1 MGWKTILFPLHP
13 PTPPS
18 PCSRSSCFHSLFPSN
33 AHTHTIT
40 HTRNNSL
47 STPRGVT
54 NFSWALDVGLREVE
68 MEKMKERGEAVLRWQ
83 LGGSHPHRKEPYTT
97 SHLIFLA
104 ARPSFLSQRPA
115 RAQSTQHARCLFGT
129 VVNLIIVYS
138 PVSGTGDTSQAMCM
152 VLPSVRRNWNLRV
165 LFLHPIWDIFAGF
178 RGVEW
183 LPISR
188 ALFTL
193 CVLLTTGWYKYQLL

>member
-13 PTPPS
+13 PAPPS
-18 PCSRSSCFHSLFPSN
+18 PCSRSTCFHSLFPSN

-97 SHLIFLA
+97 SHLIFFG
-104 ARPSFLSQRPA
+104 RPSVFSVSETSASPEHPACSLPLRDCSQFD
-115 RAQSTQHARCLFGT
+115 HCLLPSFRYWRHITSNVHGAPICEEKLKSKSA
-129 VVNLIIVYS
+129 VFASNLRHLCRI
-138 PVSGTGDTSQAMCM
+138 PWSGTAANQ
-152 VLPSVRRNWNLRV
+152 
-165 LFLHPIWDIFAGF
+165 
-178 RGVEW
+178 
-183 LPISR
+183 
-188 ALFTL
+188 
-193 CVLLTTGWYKYQLL
+193 